1 MAYGRPNMGGMNQK
15 QMMKQAQ
22 KLQEQMMAAQ
32 AKLMESEFTASTG
45 GGAVKATVTGD
56 LRIKS
61 LSIDPGAVDL
71 DDIEMLE
78 DMIIAAVNDAMESAE
93 ATASQSMSAL
103 TGGLNIPGL
112 F

>member
-1 MAYGRPNMGGMNQK
+1 MAYGRPNMGSMNQK

-32 AKLMESEFTASTG
+32 AKLGEMDFSASTG

-56 LRIKS
+56 LRVKS
-61 LSIDPGAVDL
+61 ISIDPDAFDPE
-71 DDIEMLE
+71 DIEMLE
-78 DMIIAAVNDAMESAE
+78 DMIIAAVNDAIESAE
-93 ATASQSMSAL
+93 AGASQQMSAL
-103 TGGLNIPGL
+103 TGGLNFPGL

>member
-32 AKLMESEFTASTG
+32 AKLMETEFSASTG
-45 GGAVKATVTGD
+45 GGTGD
-56 LRIKS
+56 LRVKS
-61 LSIDPGAVDL
+61 LSIDPDAFDPE
-71 DDIEMLE
+71 DIEMLE
-78 DMIIAAVNDAMESAE
+78 DMILAAINDAIGSAE
-93 ATASQSMSAL
+93 AASSQQMSAL